1 MITKE
6 KKNYKIYLQ
15 SREDSLV
22 KTKTKGDN
30 GSSLSE
36 GIKQNETNKETKK
49 NKNEKKL
56 NQSDS
61 PKQIKK
67 AEKKIEQTKTVEN
80 ETQNKVEEKTITSNK
95 IESLAT
101 YSKYAFK
108 DTIGNVGNDSA
119 ILSNC
124 IAPSNKNENSV
135 IQVQKADTFPLFGE
149 FIIKNKEIFFKEKL
163 IKQNNKIVYTNSIFY
178 PHVLKTKHPH
188 PIYIHRKENG
198 VGFMVIFLALLLFAV
213 VQVLYHKRFQMF
225 KNAFFNNRYAA
236 QIMREENVLNYR
248 ISLLLTGVFLL
259 TGSLFIF
266 QINKFYNSMFN
277 GIEDWKLFGI
287 IFFSFSSYFAAK
299 YIINKILGYI
309 FMVEKEIKEY
319 LFNYFLFNQFWGLSS
334 IIILA
339 FMEYGRDFPV
349 SQIMAI
355 GLISYALVFVY
366 QIIRSYSLA
375 MPNKRISNLYLFLYF
390 CTLEILPLVIIS
402 SFLF

>member
-15 SREDSLV
+15 SKEDSLV

-30 GSSLSE
+30 GSSLAEETKKS
-36 GIKQNETNKETKK
+36 ETNKEKK
-49 NKNEKKL
+49 KNEKKL

-67 AEKKIEQTKTVEN
+67 TEKKIEQSKIVEN
-80 ETQNKVEEKTITSNK
+80 EIPNKVEEKTVTNNK
-95 IESLAT
+95 IQSLAT

-108 DTIGNVGNDSA
+108 DTIGNIGSDSA

-135 IQVQKADTFPLFGE
+135 IQFQKADTFPLFGE
-149 FIIKNKEIFFKEKL
+149 FIIKNKEIIFKEKL

-198 VGFMVIFLALLLFAV
+198 VGFMVLFLALLLFAV

-277 GIEDWKLFGI
+277 GLEDWKQFGI
-287 IFFSFSSYFAAK
+287 ILFSFSSYFAAK